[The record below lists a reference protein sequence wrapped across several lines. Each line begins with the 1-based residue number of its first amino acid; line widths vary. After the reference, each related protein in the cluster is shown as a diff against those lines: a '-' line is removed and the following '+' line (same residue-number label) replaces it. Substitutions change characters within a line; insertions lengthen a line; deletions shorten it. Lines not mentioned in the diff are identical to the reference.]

1 MSWTSVL
8 SIVLILLLIGVFLAS
23 RSGRDDSGDPGA
35 N

>member
-8 SIVLILLLIGVFLAS
+8 SIVPVLLLIGVFLVS
-23 RSGRDDSGDPGA
+23 RGGRDDRGPGA